1 MTIYVAE
8 ERPVVARTD
17 YRAPEVDTSRVA
29 DDIHP
34 LRMRGP
40 KYPPHS
46 SDAPILDGI
55 DMAGLAAAIVIT
67 LGPLAAYAIGMG
79 A

>member
-1 MTIYVAE
+1 MNAYVADRASE
-8 ERPVVARTD
+8 
-17 YRAPEVDTSRVA
+17 YRRSDLPAPEAHSHVVT

-34 LRMRGP
+34 LRARGP
-40 KYPPHS
+40 KYPSHN

-55 DMAGLAAAIVIT
+55 DMAGLTAAIVII
-67 LGPLAAYAIGMG
+67 GPLAAYAVGMG

>member
-1 MTIYVAE
+1 MNAYVAD
-8 ERPVVARTD
+8 RPSEYRRSDLLAPDAHSYVVT
-17 YRAPEVDTSRVA
+17 
-29 DDIHP
+29 DDIHS
-34 LRMRGP
+34 LRARGP
-40 KYPPHS
+40 KYPPHN

-67 LGPLAAYAIGMG
+67 LGPLAAYAVGMG

>member
-1 MTIYVAE
+1 MNVYVAE
-8 ERPVVARTD
+8 ERPVARRAD
-17 YRAPEVDTSRVA
+17 YRATVSGSSLVA

-34 LRMRGP
+34 LRTRGP
-40 KYPPHS
+40 KYPPHN
-46 SDAPILDGI
+46 SDAPILEGL

-67 LGPLAAYAIGMG
+67 LGPLAAYAVGMG

>member
-1 MTIYVAE
+1 MNTYVALPE
-8 ERPVVARTD
+8 TVH
-17 YRAPEVDTSRVA
+17 RAPDAVP
-29 DDIHP
+29 DDVHP

-40 KYPPHS
+40 KYPPHN

-67 LGPLAAYAIGMG
+67 LGPLAAYAVGMG